1 MHEARRSMPAL
12 QLDLFQLDGLAV
24 GAPPGS
30 TRIDAAPSPADTA
43 PVAFIHPQASRQVRL
58 GHACVGYA
66 LRRGR
71 RRSIDLAIDDE
82 GLRVSAPRW
91 TPLAEIDA
99 ALQDKARWILDKLAA
114 SHERRRRLAATRI
127 DWREGG
133 CLPYLGQSVRL
144 QLDPRQRHGRTVVLL
159 EAGDAT
165 PTLCIGLP
173 RDATA
178 QQLRDATQAW
188 LMGQARRHFSGRLDH
203 FAPQMAVRWQ
213 RLALSSAR
221 TRWGSAS
228 SDGSIRLNWRLIHFS
243 PALIDYVVVHELAHL
258 HEMNHGARFWQHVQ
272 RVLPDYGERRSALR
286 EALAP
291 PW

>member
-1 MHEARRSMPAL
+1 MQAL
-12 QLDLFQLDGLAV
+12 QFELFRVDGVAMDPPPAGTPRPETP
-24 GAPPGS
+24 GAG
-30 TRIDAAPSPADTA
+30 TAAE
-43 PVAFIHPQASRQVRL
+43 VEFLHPLASRQIRL
-58 GHACVGYA
+58 GHACVGYV

-71 RRSIDLAIDDE
+71 RRTIGFAIDDE

-91 TPLAEIDA
+91 APLAEIEA
-99 ALQDKARWILDKLAA
+99 ALREKARWILDKLAA
-114 SHERRRRLAATRI
+114 SQERQRQLAAARI
-127 DWREGG
+127 DWRDGAQ
-133 CLPYLGQSVRL
+133 LPYLGRPIVL
-144 QLDPRQRHGRTVVLL
+144 QLDPRQRHGRTVALL
-159 EAGDAT
+159 DAGDAAP
-165 PTLCIGLP
+165 PTLWIGLP
-173 RDATA
+173 REATA

-188 LMGQARRHFSGRLDH
+188 LMGQARRHFNARLDH
-203 FAPQMAVRWQ
+203 FAPRLDVRWQ

-272 RVLPDYGERRSALR
+272 RVLPDYAERRGALR
-286 EALAP
+286 QALAP

>member
-1 MHEARRSMPAL
+1 MQAL
-12 QLDLFQLDGLAV
+12 QFELFRVDGVATDPPRSETPRPEAP
-24 GAPPGS
+24 GAG
-30 TRIDAAPSPADTA
+30 TAAE
-43 PVAFIHPQASRQVRL
+43 VEFLHPQASRQIRL
-58 GHACVGYA
+58 GHACVSYV

-71 RRSIDLAIDDE
+71 RRTIGFAIDDE

-91 TPLAEIDA
+91 APLAEIEA
-99 ALQDKARWILDKLAA
+99 ALQEKARWILDKLAA
-114 SHERRRRLAATRI
+114 SQERQRQLAAARI
-127 DWREGG
+127 DWRDGAQ
-133 CLPYLGQSVRL
+133 LPYLGRPIVL
-144 QLDPRQRHGRTVVLL
+144 QLDPRQRQGRTVALL
-159 EAGDAT
+159 DAGDAVP
-165 PTLCIGLP
+165 PTLWIGLP
-173 RDATA
+173 REATA

-188 LMGQARRHFSGRLDH
+188 LMGQARRHFNARLDH
-203 FAPQMAVRWQ
+203 FAPRLDVRWQ

-272 RVLPDYGERRSALR
+272 RVLPDYAERRGALR
-286 EALAP
+286 QALAP